1 MYLYYINV
9 CKYRSQKPGYII
21 QTTRVCQLLFF
32 KGLLPVSKPVFLMC
46 AEVTQVPAFGRTG
59 LLQPRKVSSPDFPAA
74 PQRSYTKRKAWKYL
88 QFLLLATHV
97 LPVFCYSL
105 VLGTKVQDSQNSLS
119 NSLRHGLAAEAMGP
133 PATQGSMEGAPQS
146 QNRDENLIHKA
157 LPYLFPLTIY
167 RSRGWHSVKRL
178 LGPPYRNL
186 LEIRVQSL
194 RSSFKNL

>member
-1 MYLYYINV
+1 MEEERVRTRGVSYLNL

-21 QTTRVCQLLFF
+21 QTTRVSASLF
-32 KGLLPVSKPVFLMC
+32 KGLLPVSKSFLLMC

-88 QFLLLATHV
+88 QFLPLATHV
-97 LPVFCYSL
+97 LTVFCYSL
-105 VLGTKVQDSQNSLS
+105 VFGTKVQDSQNSLS

-146 QNRDENLIHKA
+146 QNREENLTHKA
-157 LPYLFPLTIY
+157 LPYLFPLRIE
-167 RSRGWHSVKRL
+167 
-178 LGPPYRNL
+178 NL
-186 LEIRVQSL
+186 
-194 RSSFKNL
+194 